1 MQIFKV
7 ISRKDGYSV
16 VVAIVLGLML
26 QSVLYAVAY
35 QWANK
40 VSVSSESESLSFT
53 GSTGNWRNDYLVPIV
68 TFIFGFLLLE
78 VIVQFAVYLTKKPE
92 VTKNK
97 K

>member
-35 QWANK
+35 QWASK
-40 VSVSSESESLSFT
+40 VSVSSESESFSFT